1 MSFARLRSE
10 LLAARD
16 AREAVLAVLLDG
28 ASTTLVTV
36 SSAVPGPAKTPP
48 GSAALFAWGW
58 RQLHQRLG
66 GACQDLAGGEDAL
79 GPYRI
84 VAVAADPRWVKAV
97 GLAIETALP
106 AARLLDVDV
115 YAADGSRIGRAE
127 IGQPARR
134 CLVCA
139 EPATD
144 CIRLNRHPME
154 RLLDHVSHL
163 LAPFTD
169 ALPDA
174 GTGSAAG
181 RRPAMGTR
189 SHPQAGSG

>member
-1 MSFARLRSE
+1 MSFARLRVE

-16 AREAVLAVLLDG
+16 AREAALAVLLDG
-28 ASTTLVTV
+28 ATGTLVAV
-36 SSAVPGPAKTPP
+36 SSAVPGPDKMPP
-48 GSAALFAWGW
+48 GSAALFAWGL
-58 RQLHQRLG
+58 RQLRERL
-66 GACQDLAGGEDAL
+66 GACQILADGEDTL
-79 GPYRI
+79 GPYQI
-84 VAVAADPRWVKAV
+84 VATAADPWRVKAV
-97 GLAIETALP
+97 GLAIETAIP

-115 YAADGSRIGRAE
+115 YAANGSRIGRAD

-134 CLVCA
+134 CLLCA

-154 RLLDHVSHL
+154 RLLDHVGHL
-163 LAPFTD
+163 LAPFAD

-174 GTGSAAG
+174 GTGGVAG

>member
-1 MSFARLRSE
+1 MSFARLKSE

-16 AREAVLAVLLDG
+16 AREAVLAALLDG
-28 ASTTLVTV
+28 AAATLVAV
-36 SSAVPGPAKTPP
+36 SSAVPGPDKTPP
-48 GSAALFAWGW
+48 GSAALFAWGL

-66 GACQDLAGGEDAL
+66 ACQPLAAGEDAL

-84 VAVAADPRWVKAV
+84 VATVAEPWRVKAV
-97 GLAIETALP
+97 GLAIETAIS
-106 AARLLDVDV
+106 AARLLDFDV
-115 YAADGSRIGRAE
+115 YAANGSRIGRAE

-134 CLVCA
+134 CLLCA

-154 RLLDHVSHL
+154 RLLDHVGHL

-174 GTGSAAG
+174 GTGGAAG
-181 RRPAMGTR
+181 RRLAMGTR
-189 SHPQAGSG
+189 SHPQAGTG

>member
-1 MSFARLRSE
+1 MSFAKLRSE

-16 AREAVLAVLLDG
+16 AREAVLAALLDG

-48 GSAALFAWGW
+48 GSTALFAWGW

-84 VAVAADPRWVKAV
+84 AAVAVDPCRVKAV
-97 GLAIETALP
+97 GLAIETAIP

-115 YAADGSRIGRAE
+115 YAADGSRIGRAD
-127 IGQPARR
+127 IGQLARR
-134 CLVCA
+134 CLLCA

-144 CIRLNRHPME
+144 CIRLNRHSME
-154 RLLDHVSHL
+154 RLLDHVGYL
-163 LAPFTD
+163 LAPFAG
-169 ALPDA
+169 ALTDA
-174 GTGSAAG
+174 GTGGAAG
-181 RRPAMGTR
+181 RRLAMGTR
-189 SHPQAGSG
+189 SYPQTGTG